1 MDEQQVYIFNQ
12 YYIDFL
18 KKIKALAKEQKE
30 KVPQARSI
38 IKSIRKNYST
48 MDKLTNDYT
57 NMLDSSDFWKLY
69 EKQETPISFNEE
81 FMNEK
86 IYSDIT
92 IGDVLSISKDKYLV
106 FYYVCLLDIFNTS
119 ELPIAEVLEVIKVIN
134 IPEEFD
140 VKIKD
145 VSNESVGRK
154 LQSLRDMHIQKS
166 KGIFENELKG
176 IEDTSLGKLAKE
188 IMNDIDIDSLKASI
202 DDPNMNIFESLQN
215 PNSGFGKVLG
225 NVSKTMLSKLSSGEL
240 QKDTLLKDAIDLATK
255 LPNMLPGGMG
265 GQLGNIGEMLKNLQ
279 KMSGGEGGNG
289 TGMGRGDD
297 DKEPDMGEMMSSMMN
312 MMNLNNTQQKRAS
325 SHLKREERKNKTANH
340 LKRKLQKR
348 RENNNMQK
356 DVEKAH
362 E

>member
-1 MDEQQVYIFNQ
+1 MEEQQVYIFNQ

-18 KKIKALAKEQKE
+18 KKIKSLAKEQKE
-30 KVPQARSI
+30 QKSEARSI
-38 IKSIRKNYST
+38 IKSIRKNYAT
-48 MDKLTNDYT
+48 MDKLTKDYM
-57 NMLDSSDFWKLY
+57 NILDTDEFWKVY
-69 EKQETPISFNEE
+69 EGQENATSFTEE
-81 FMNEK
+81 FLKKN

-92 IGDVLSISKDKYLV
+92 VGDILAISKDKYLV
-106 FYYVCLLDIFNTS
+106 YYYVCLLDIFNTS

-134 IPEEFD
+134 IPNEFTE
-140 VKIKD
+140 KIKE
-145 VSNESVGRK
+145 VSSDIANKK
-154 LQSLRDMHIQKS
+154 LHSLRGMHVQKS
-166 KGIFENELKG
+166 KGIFENELND
-176 IEDTSLGKLAKE
+176 IENTSLGKLAKE
-188 IMNDIDIDSLKASI
+188 IMNDIDIDALKSSM

-255 LPNMLPGGMG
+255 IPNMLPGGMG
-265 GQLGNIGEMLKNLQ
+265 SQLGNIGEMLQNLQ
-279 KMSGGEGGNG
+279 KMSGGKDGG
-289 TGMGRGDD
+289 GDD
-297 DKEPDMGEMMSSMMN
+297 MSEMMSNMMN

-325 SHLKREERKNKTANH
+325 SHMKREERKNKTAKH

>member
-30 KVPQARSI
+30 KKPQARSI

-48 MDKLTNDYT
+48 MDKLTNDYMT
-57 NMLDSSDFWKLY
+57 VLDSGDFWKIY
-69 EKQETPISFNEE
+69 EKQEKPVSFNED
-81 FMNEK
+81 FMNQN

-92 IGDVLSISKDKYLV
+92 IGDVLSVSKDKYIV
-106 FYYVCLLDIFNTS
+106 YYYVCLLDIFHTPDI
-119 ELPIAEVLEVIKVIN
+119 PITEVLEVIKVIN
-134 IPEEFD
+134 ISEEFD

-145 VSNESVGRK
+145 VSNESAIKK
-154 LQSLRDMHIQKS
+154 LQTLRDMHIQKN
-166 KGIFENELKG
+166 KNIFENELKG

-188 IMNDIDIDSLKASI
+188 IMNDIDIDELKTTM

-265 GQLGNIGEMLKNLQ
+265 GQLGNIGEMLQNLQ
-279 KMSGGEGGNG
+279 KMSGGGGG
-289 TGMGRGDD
+289 
-297 DKEPDMGEMMSSMMN
+297 DKEPDMSEMMSNMMN

-325 SHLKREERKNKTANH
+325 AHLKREERKTKTAKH
-340 LKRKLQKR
+340 LKRKLEKR
-348 RENNNMQK
+348 RENNNIQK